1 MFALVILVK
10 GTLAIINESDHLFSS
25 QLNIEFVNVLFKN
38 L

>member
-1 MFALVILVK
+1 MFVLVTIVK
-10 GTLAIINESDHLFSS
+10 MTSAIINESDHLFSS